1 MKKELLLAS
10 ALVSTMGVASVAE
23 AVSYT
28 LSGAHMTGLQG
39 NDTDAADATISQDVS
54 SDFSVSLSETTD
66 GGVGIATSFM
76 LANESSVLS
85 TAGLTLTFTDGS
97 KLDVIK
103 AGNAAAT
110 HDVSVPGS
118 AGEEGL
124 TITTT
129 NNAPTGIDFMAASTG
144 LGIEWHSASDFLAD
158 GLKISASWSTD
169 DGAANTATA
178 KSITWRT
185 AICIGLMQCLAMVP
199 GISRSGATIA
209 IATRLGID
217 AASAA
222 KFSFLLAIPAIV
234 SAELVELIARHS
246 QTDAAPIS
254 VPLEVL
260 AIGFIVAMVVGYL
273 SLSFLL
279 HILRRGKLSH
289 FGYYCLAAGAAV
301 LIRQL
306 INN

>member
-1 MKKELLLAS
+1 MTETLKIVLLAI
-10 ALVSTMGVASVAE
+10 V
-23 AVSYT
+23 
-28 LSGAHMTGLQG
+28 QG
-39 NDTDAADATISQDVS
+39 ITEFLPVS
-54 SDFSVSLSETTD
+54 SSGHLNLLQLGLGVEHDHLFINLVLHSGTLVAIIVCYRREITALMQPKNRHMVGLLFIGTLPLAFPGVVLRSWVKEIYQNPWLTGGGLIITGIVLLFVHRPTTD
-66 GGVGIATSFM
+66 
-76 LANESSVLS
+76 
-85 TAGLTLTFTDGS
+85 TA
-97 KLDVIK
+97 
-103 AGNAAAT
+103 NAAT
-110 HDVSVPGS
+110 
-118 AGEEGL
+118 E
-124 TITTT
+124 
-129 NNAPTGIDFMAASTG
+129 
-144 LGIEWHSASDFLAD
+144 
-158 GLKISASWSTD
+158 
-169 DGAANTATA
+169 

-222 KFSFLLAIPAIV
+222 KFSFLLAIPAIA
-234 SAELVELIARHS
+234 SAELVELISLHS
-246 QTDAAPIS
+246 QADAAAIS

-306 INN
+306 VNN